1 MNSSNM
7 NKTPNMTS
15 SSTSASSTS
24 SNDGVASS
32 STATSSSSGLNTVDE
47 FNKEFLSKLTRCRDE
62 LVEHAKSVEAFK
74 TSSQQS
80 VVEPMKN
87 LNSIFP
93 QVYQAIRRRETAL
106 RELLKQQEKLDKLQD
121 RERTGPNLVRIN
133 ELQLTVSQVSNIYFY
148 FLDFYI
154 KKCYGYLIKLDLM
167 IELIY
172 ELNRVELWVS
182 DNS

>member
-1 MNSSNM
+1 MNNM

-133 ELQLTVSQVSNIYFY
+133 ELQLTVSQVSSIYLLHV
-148 FLDFYI
+148 LDFYFEE
-154 KKCYGYLIKLDLM
+154 M
-167 IELIY
+167 
-172 ELNRVELWVS
+172 LWLFDKVGFTV
-182 DNS
+182 N